1 MQIGFARKTIT
12 PIGSELMGGY
22 SVENRYSKG
31 VMDELYVRV
40 VILQQTDAILV
51 LVNYDLVAVDELLVQ
66 PIVEYLKQYQISR
79 DFVVV
84 TATHTHASIGGIL
97 ETRSGV
103 LKGSRECFMLTN
115 LALIDQILAT
125 TYEAIEEALQGL
137 SEGKLEIAFDQMSG
151 IGSNRN
157 DRQQSGDSDLLV
169 VKLTN
174 QTGYIYL
181 IKFACHPTV
190 LNSDNRYFSADFPG
204 AVSQLLEEEGAC
216 FSCFLNGAAGDLS
229 TRFTRQASNAQE
241 MKRLGHLIVD
251 KISQLD
257 LQGCQVK
264 EIESRSFSHSIGIK
278 SYLPEKQALVQVEKY
293 QTLINSEDFSQ
304 MAPPKQRQVESKL
317 EGAICHYHLTRN
329 QLNKDEITID
339 FKIIRF
345 NEMYFILIPGELF
358 SHLGHQLERSQVQ
371 VIGYANGYYGYFP
384 DEKAYEAAYYEAN
397 ASHFAPG
404 ESERLVQKIADEIQ
418 KMKEEYN
425 QQIFD
430 QYYRYPKH

>member
-12 PIGSELMGGY
+12 PNGSELMGGY
-22 SVENRYSKG
+22 SVENRYSEG
-31 VMDELYVRV
+31 VMDELYVKV
-40 VILQQTDAILV
+40 VILQHPDATVV
-51 LVNYDLVAVDELLVQ
+51 LVNYDLVAVDDLLVQ
-66 PIVEYLKQYQISR
+66 PIVEYLKQYQISQ
-79 DFVVV
+79 DLVVV

-97 ETRSGV
+97 ETRSGI
-103 LKGSRECFMLTN
+103 LQGSRECFMLTN
-115 LALIDQILAT
+115 LELIDHLLDT

-137 SEGKLEIAFDQMSG
+137 SEGKLAIACDQMKG

-157 DRQQSGDSDLLV
+157 NRQQSGDSDLLV
-169 VKLTN
+169 VKLIN

-190 LNSDNRYFSADFPG
+190 LDSDNRYFSADFPG
-204 AVSQLLEEEGAC
+204 VVSQMLEEEGAC

-241 MKRLGHLIVD
+241 MKRLGRLIVD
-251 KISQLD
+251 KISQLH
-257 LQGCQVK
+257 LKVCQVK
-264 EIESRSFSHSIGIK
+264 EIESRNFSHSLRVK
-278 SYLPEKQALVQVEKY
+278 SYLPEKQALMQVEKY
-293 QTLINSEDFSQ
+293 QMLINSEDFSQ
-304 MAPPKQRQVESKL
+304 MDPPKQRQVESKL

-358 SHLGHQLERSQVQ
+358 SQLGHQLERKQIQ

-384 DEKAYEAAYYEAN
+384 DERAYEAEYYEAN
-397 ASHFAPG
+397 ATHFAPG
-404 ESERLVQKIADEIQ
+404 ESEQMVQEIADYVQDI
-418 KMKEEYN
+418 KEERDVN
-425 QQIFD
+425 RRKLF
-430 QYYRYPKH
+430 